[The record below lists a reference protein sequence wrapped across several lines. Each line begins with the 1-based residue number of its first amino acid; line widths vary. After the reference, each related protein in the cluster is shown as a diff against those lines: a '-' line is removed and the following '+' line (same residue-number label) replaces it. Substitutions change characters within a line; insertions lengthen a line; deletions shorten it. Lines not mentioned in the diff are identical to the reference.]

1 MSGKPKTLIA
11 DYALLITL
19 AAMFGAS
26 FMMTKVAVVDVPPA
40 TIALSRILIGGVMLY
55 FVMLFYKQNLR
66 SLLPHWKMITLAGF
80 FGTALPFFL
89 ISWGQEK
96 VDAGLTS
103 ILMAV
108 MPLITLVLAHFFTN
122 DEKLNLFKIMGF
134 CLGLVGVAVLI
145 GFDKLASFTEE
156 AIRSYA
162 IMLAACSYAVH
173 AILSKYLTGVPR
185 YAVSSAVLLASVIIL
200 LPIVLYLDAPW
211 SLSIS
216 TTSWWMLVLLGIFPT
231 GVGMLMLF
239 AIIERQGAGFLSQI
253 NFLVPVFGILW
264 AIALIDET
272 LPPNALAALVIILAG
287 VAIARIKYN
296 KEPIQKP
303 IENTIENSV
312 EQKS

>member
-1 MSGKPKTLIA
+1 MSAPSKSLAA
-11 DYALLITL
+11 DYTLLTVL

-26 FMMTKVAVVDVPPA
+26 FMMTKVAVADVPPA
-40 TIALSRILIGGVMLY
+40 TIAISRIAIGGVMLF
-55 FVMLFYKQNLR
+55 FVMLFYKQTLR

-96 VDAGLTS
+96 VDAGLTA

-122 DEKLNLFKIMGF
+122 DEKLNVFKIIGF
-134 CLGLVGVAVLI
+134 CLGLLGVAILI
-145 GFDKLASFTEE
+145 GFDKLASFTQE

-185 YAVSSAVLLASVIIL
+185 YAVSSAVLLVSVLIL

-211 SLSIS
+211 DLSIS
-216 TTSWWMLVLLGIFPT
+216 STSWWMLILLGIFPT
-231 GVGMLMLF
+231 GIGMLMLF

-253 NFLVPVFGILW
+253 NFLVPVFGVLW
-264 AIALIDET
+264 AIALINET

-287 VAIARIKYN
+287 VAIARIKSN
-296 KEPIQKP
+296 RNPKTKP
-303 IENTIENSV
+303 M
-312 EQKS
+312 EQSS

>member
-1 MSGKPKTLIA
+1 MSNKPSSLMF
-11 DYALLITL
+11 DYGLLVVL

-40 TIALSRILIGGVMLY
+40 SIALSRIAIGGVML
-55 FVMLFYKQNLR
+55 FFIMLHYKQTLR

-108 MPLITLVLAHFFTN
+108 MPLITLVLAHFFTA
-122 DEKLNLFKIMGF
+122 DEKLNVFKVIGF
-134 CLGLVGVAVLI
+134 CLGLLGVAVLI
-145 GFDKLASFTEE
+145 GFDKLASFGEE
-156 AIRSYA
+156 TIRSYA

-173 AILSKYLTGVPR
+173 AILSKYLTELPR
-185 YAVSSAVLLASVIIL
+185 YAVSSAVLLVSILIL
-200 LPIVLYLDAPW
+200 LPIVLYNDTPW
-211 SLSIS
+211 TLQIS
-216 TTSWWMLVLLGIFPT
+216 STSWWMLILLGILPT

-239 AIIERQGAGFLSQI
+239 AIIERQGAAFLSQI
-253 NFLVPVFGILW
+253 NFLVPVFGVLW
-264 AIALIDET
+264 AIAFINET

-287 VAIARIKYN
+287 VAITRIKSN
-296 KEPIQKP
+296 KKP
-303 IENTIENSV
+303 V
-312 EQKS
+312 EKIS

>member
-108 MPLITLVLAHFFTN
+108 MPLITLVLAHFSQMTKN
-122 DEKLNLFKIMGF
+122 SICSRLWGF
-134 CLGLVGVAVLI
+134 ALGLWGL
-145 GFDKLASFTEE
+145 
-156 AIRSYA
+156 RS
-162 IMLAACSYAVH
+162 
-173 AILSKYLTGVPR
+173 
-185 YAVSSAVLLASVIIL
+185 
-200 LPIVLYLDAPW
+200 
-211 SLSIS
+211 
-216 TTSWWMLVLLGIFPT
+216 
-231 GVGMLMLF
+231 
-239 AIIERQGAGFLSQI
+239 
-253 NFLVPVFGILW
+253 
-264 AIALIDET
+264 
-272 LPPNALAALVIILAG
+272 
-287 VAIARIKYN
+287 
-296 KEPIQKP
+296 
-303 IENTIENSV
+303 
-312 EQKS
+312 

>member
-1 MSGKPKTLIA
+1 MSNVSKSLA
-11 DYALLITL
+11 FDYALLVVL

-40 TIALSRILIGGVMLY
+40 TIAIARIAIGGVMLF
-55 FVMLFYKQNLR
+55 FVMLFYKQTLR

-96 VDAGLTS
+96 VDAGLTA

-122 DEKLNLFKIMGF
+122 DEKLNVFKIIGF
-134 CLGLVGVAVLI
+134 CLGLFGVAVLI
-145 GFDKLASFTEE
+145 GFDKLASFGEE

-173 AILSKYLTGVPR
+173 AILSKHLTGAPR
-185 YAVSSAVLLASVIIL
+185 YAVSSAVLLVSVFIL
-200 LPIVLYLDAPW
+200 LPIVLYLDTPW

-216 TTSWWMLVLLGIFPT
+216 SSSWWMLILLGIFPT
-231 GVGMLMLF
+231 GIGMLMLF

-253 NFLVPVFGILW
+253 NFLVPVFGVLW
-264 AIALIDET
+264 AIALINET
-272 LPPNALAALVIILAG
+272 LPPNALAALIIILAG
-287 VAIARIKYN
+287 VAIARIKPN
-296 KEPIQKP
+296 RNPKTKP
-303 IENTIENSV
+303 M
-312 EQKS
+312 EQSS